1 MPTKEVKETK
11 HTHIHTH
18 TTHTHTYTHSHIH
31 RHSRATGGGAAPL
44 IQQTRMRERHRAY
57 VRELSLVQWTRHG
70 GERVAGHVAVSL
82 KEGRISYELGQT
94 LDAQEPRVRI
104 QAFQVLRM
112 EL

>member
-1 MPTKEVKETK
+1 
-11 HTHIHTH
+11 
-18 TTHTHTYTHSHIH
+18 
-31 RHSRATGGGAAPL
+31 
-44 IQQTRMRERHRAY
+44 MRERHRAY

-104 QAFQVLRM
+104 HAFQVLMIRSSN
-112 EL
+112 LCGPQLGFAPAKNWVGRIGWVRPGG